1 MIHFQ
6 YHAPTKVIF
15 GPESYMQAPR
25 LLQEAGA
32 ERVLVHYGQRSV
44 IASGLLKRVSS
55 ALSAAGIHVEKL
67 GGVRP
72 NPRLSLVREGIAL
85 VQEKQIDF
93 ILAIGGGS
101 VIDSAK
107 AIAYGAYNEGDV
119 WDYYMKRRKVKGA
132 LPVGCIATAAAA
144 GSEMSNSSV
153 ITNEEGWLKR
163 GLSSE
168 YGYCRFALLDPALT
182 LSMPAYQT
190 MSGCTDIL
198 MHALER
204 FFTWEP
210 QGELIDEMSY
220 ALMRTLIKNTCKLH
234 LDPTDLNARSEV
246 MWASEAAHNGM
257 CGDRSLGDWA
267 SHQLE
272 HELSGMFDVAHGAG
286 LAALWPSWARYVCAA
301 APSRF
306 AALAKA
312 LFGIEAQ
319 DALTSASAG
328 IDAMEAFF
336 QKIGMPTSIG
346 ELGITLSEEQI
357 DELACKCSHDHSRTI
372 GTIRTLNEE
381 DMKAIYRMAR

>member
-32 ERVLVHYGQRSV
+32 SRILVHYGRRSV
-44 IASGLLKRVSS
+44 IRSGLLSQMLS
-55 ALSAAGIHVEKL
+55 ALQDAGIPYETL

-72 NPRLSLVREGIAL
+72 NPRLSLVHEGISL
-85 VQEKQIDF
+85 VKEKQIDF

-107 AIAYGAYNEGDV
+107 AIAYGACNEGEI
-119 WDYYMKRRKVKGA
+119 WDYYMKRKQVKGA

-286 LAALWPSWARYVCAA
+286 LAALWPSWARYVCSSGTA
-301 APSRF
+301 RF
-306 AALAKA
+306 AALARN
-312 LFGIEAQ
+312 LFDIRIPDDEAC
-319 DALTSASAG
+319 AYAG
-328 IDAMEAFF
+328 IDAMEALFRE
-336 QKIGMPTSIG
+336 IGMPVRIH
-346 ELGITLSEEQI
+346 ELGITLSDEQI
-357 DELACKCSHDHSRTI
+357 DLLARKCSYDHSRTI
-372 GTIRTLNEE
+372 GKIKALDKE
-381 DMKAIYRMAR
+381 DMKNIYRQAR

>member
-72 NPRLSLVREGIAL
+72 NPRLSLVREGITL

-346 ELGITLSEEQI
+346 ELGITLNEEQI
-357 DELACKCSHDHSRTI
+357 DELARKCSHDHSHTI

>member
-32 ERVLVHYGQRSV
+32 ERVRVHYGQRSV

-55 ALSAAGIHVEKL
+55 ALTAAGIHVEKL

-319 DALTSASAG
+319 DALTNASAG

-357 DELACKCSHDHSRTI
+357 DELARKCSHDHSRTI

>member
-32 ERVLVHYGQRSV
+32 ERVLVHYGQHSV

-55 ALSAAGIHVEKL
+55 ALTAAGIHVEKL

-144 GSEMSNSSV
+144 GSEM
-153 ITNEEGWLKR
+153 EQFQR
-163 GLSSE
+163 
-168 YGYCRFALLDPALT
+168 
-182 LSMPAYQT
+182 
-190 MSGCTDIL
+190 
-198 MHALER
+198 H
-204 FFTWEP
+204 
-210 QGELIDEMSY
+210 
-220 ALMRTLIKNTCKLH
+220 
-234 LDPTDLNARSEV
+234 
-246 MWASEAAHNGM
+246 
-257 CGDRSLGDWA
+257 
-267 SHQLE
+267 HQ
-272 HELSGMFDVAHGAG
+272 
-286 LAALWPSWARYVCAA
+286 
-301 APSRF
+301 
-306 AALAKA
+306 
-312 LFGIEAQ
+312 
-319 DALTSASAG
+319 
-328 IDAMEAFF
+328 
-336 QKIGMPTSIG
+336 
-346 ELGITLSEEQI
+346 
-357 DELACKCSHDHSRTI
+357 
-372 GTIRTLNEE
+372 
-381 DMKAIYRMAR
+381 